1 MARYYFDIRDGAFN
15 ADKEGQE
22 LPSLSSAR
30 HAALETLHGL
40 MQGRS
45 KGFWG
50 GQPWHVQ
57 CHDERGL
64 ILFTLTLTG
73 LDAAAVRL
81 GGSSH

>member
-1 MARYYFDIRDGAFN
+1 
-15 ADKEGQE
+15 
-22 LPSLSSAR
+22 
-30 HAALETLHGL
+30 